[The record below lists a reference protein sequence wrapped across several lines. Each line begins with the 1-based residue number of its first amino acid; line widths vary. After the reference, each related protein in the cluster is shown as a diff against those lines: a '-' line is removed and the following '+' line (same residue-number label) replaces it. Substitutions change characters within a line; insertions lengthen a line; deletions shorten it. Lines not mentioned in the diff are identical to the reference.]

1 MLENMELKVLLD
13 RVELVLIIF
22 LDKWQVDVVVVE
34 IVVISEQ
41 GTRIM
46 QDVIM

>member
-1 MLENMELKVLLD
+1 MLLD

-22 LDKWQVDVVVVE
+22 LDKWQVDVVFVE
-34 IVVISEQ
+34 IVAISEQ

-46 QDVIM
+46 QGVIM